1 MSIAGQKKSAIPE
14 YISRLRKNYFRKRYK
29 GDVSMYPY
37 PSDTEINHLGEFDS
51 DDFKASSGTDCT
63 GLIPT
68 AVTSD
73 AELENYNELYD
84 FLPNAVS
91 DGKNDGC

>member
-1 MSIAGQKKSAIPE
+1 
-14 YISRLRKNYFRKRYK
+14 
-29 GDVSMYPY
+29 MYPY
-37 PSDTEINHLGEFDS
+37 PPNTEVNHLGEFDS

-63 GLIPT
+63 GLIPA
-68 AVTSD
+68 AVTND
-73 AELENYNELYD
+73 NEMENYNELYD